1 MTTVADSIM
10 TAHNRNA
17 AQLELDGICDLTKR
31 CLGYANGV
39 RGVPILHSLG
49 AVGKRHVS

>member
-1 MTTVADSIM
+1 MTVADSIM
-10 TAHNRNA
+10 TAHNRKPPVLEALA
-17 AQLELDGICDLTKR
+17 ACNLTKR

-49 AVGKRHVS
+49 AVGKRAVS